1 MIFIRVLPAVIK
13 TTQRCYIIFGDANGD
28 LAMQS
33 INARPTISYVQPGE
47 RSARARAIDMIE
59 RISGRLAVES
69 IYHRLKGEDF
79 NPSTFF
85 ARALELAD
93 IKYQLH
99 GVCPTA
105 LPKSGPLVLIA
116 NHPFGV
122 VDGLM
127 LCDIASRMRGD
138 FRILINA
145 LLCRDADLDRFFL
158 PVDFRDN
165 REAKQINIQTK
176 QTALKTLA
184 GGGVILVFPS
194 GGISTRQHGG
204 FGALA
209 DFPWTTFTAK
219 LIAKSQATVMPLFF
233 HGTNS
238 RLFHIVS
245 GVSDSLRASLLLHE
259 VRNKMGGRFDVTL
272 GAPVTYES
280 IAHLDRRNL
289 TEHLHALTWSLAEG
303 H

>member
-1 MIFIRVLPAVIK
+1 
-13 TTQRCYIIFGDANGD
+13 
-28 LAMQS
+28 MQS
-33 INARPTISYVQPGE
+33 INSRPTISYVQPGE
-47 RSARARAIDMIE
+47 RSARARVIDTIE
-59 RISGRLAVES
+59 RMSGRLAVES
-69 IYHRLKGEDF
+69 VYHRLKEEAFD
-79 NPSTFF
+79 PSTFF

-93 IKYQLH
+93 IKYRLR
-99 GVCPTA
+99 GVCPTT
-105 LPKSGPLVLIA
+105 LPTSGPLVLIA

-127 LCDIASRMRGD
+127 LCDIASRLRGD
-138 FRILINA
+138 FRILIHA

-158 PVDFRDN
+158 PVEFRDD
-165 REAKQINIQTK
+165 REAIQTNIQTK

-184 GGGVILVFPS
+184 DGGVILVFPG
-194 GGISTRQHGG
+194 GGISTRQRGG

-219 LIAKSQATVMPLFF
+219 LIAKSQATVIPLFF

-259 VRNKMGGRFDVTL
+259 ARNKMGGRFDVTL
-272 GAPVTYES
+272 GAPIPYES

-289 TEHLHALTWSLAEG
+289 TEYLHAQTWSLAKG